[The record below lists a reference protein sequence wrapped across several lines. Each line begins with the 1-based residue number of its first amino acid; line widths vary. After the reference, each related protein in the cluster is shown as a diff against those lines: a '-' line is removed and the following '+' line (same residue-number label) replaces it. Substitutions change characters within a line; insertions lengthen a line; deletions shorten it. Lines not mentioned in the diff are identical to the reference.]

1 MAGKRAALLDL
12 STLKGRPHLYGL
24 GPLEGLVGEVTIA
37 DGRPALARV
46 GVDHMVHVTES
57 YDGGVPFFVWAE
69 VPVWQA
75 IPVPSDISSYS
86 ALEAFVGEAGK
97 RAGLAQAFPFVVAGR
112 PRLIEFHIVDA
123 KSDTPSGMGAHQKI
137 QVPFEVH
144 RPEVKLVGFW
154 SSKHQGIFTPMGSN
168 MHVHFQAADNNVS
181 GHVQDLD
188 LTQGGATLS
197 LPKAS

>member
-1 MAGKRAALLDL
+1 MPTRRGFFVAGCAACAALASIRLSNVATAGTATAEEIHEPGYLLRFIGSVRETIMAGKRAALLDL

-123 KSDTPSGMGAHQKI
+123 KSDTPSGMGLIKRFKFHSRYIGRK
-137 QVPFEVH
+137 
-144 RPEVKLVGFW
+144 
-154 SSKHQGIFTPMGSN
+154 
-168 MHVHFQAADNNVS
+168 
-181 GHVQDLD
+181 
-188 LTQGGATLS
+188 
-197 LPKAS
+197 